1 MPELATGWVTIV
13 ADTSRIPGQIRQAF
27 GQTDRIAQQQGR
39 QAGRSFSGAVGSS
52 LKGFAGIAGVAGGFA
67 TIGAAVNS
75 AMRSGQDFTNALNTM
90 QAVAGASAQQVAEV
104 GRAARELGTDSQLAA
119 TSSTDAANAMLELAK
134 GGFTVQQSMQAARGT
149 LQLAAAAQISAA
161 DAATIQSQAL
171 QAFGKNADYAGKTAD
186 ILANAANA
194 SSAEITDVAQ
204 ALQQSGTVAN
214 QFGLSMSDT
223 AASIAL
229 LANAGIKGS
238 DAGTLLKSTLL
249 ALTDQSDQ
257 AETVMKQLGLTVYD
271 SSGRFVG
278 MEALFGQLNAA
289 SERMTDQQY
298 QQATAILFG
307 SDAMRLS
314 GLAAQV
320 GADGFTQMRAAME
333 KNGSAAEVAAAKM
346 QGLPGAWERL
356 KNSAQDAGLAFY
368 DAVDGPLTA
377 AANMASD
384 VLGDLVGDAQGAGED
399 IRNAFADDRVQS
411 FIASVRDNGTS
422 AFDGI
427 VQAAT
432 GLGAALAPSLEAA
445 GMIAGALGVSTWTVF
460 LEVLRASSGVLEGLT
475 PVLSTIAT
483 MVGNNAGLATALV
496 GAFLAWRLIPPIMG
510 RVTQAISPVTNAVTG
525 ARTSLRDFATANTA
539 MSQGL
544 AQNRTLMMQLAGVT
558 QNANGRWQT
567 LSGQYISTAQAM
579 QRLNTVAASGITN
592 MGRFGTAISQVGQRM
607 PIIAAMQ
614 STFLRTNAAIVTT
627 SGGMQ
632 GFARA
637 AGVVTA
643 AGTGLRQSLGNVAG
657 VFGGPLGA
665 AVTGAMVYLG
675 LAASA
680 HAENTQKAR
689 AQSQAVKDL
698 AKSEVAL
705 GSALSQSR
713 GAMSQDVWGKA
724 GEQLSAYQQSL
735 KTTADQH
742 KSTWDQ
748 LKELGGVGKIL
759 LHSNDGLNQTAE
771 QAMAAQKSLTDLKM
785 TNEEVSRAMYGTDG
799 QWKLLSDRLV
809 GLGEGGVKTAADLA
823 RMRTEFLQQRESASR
838 VTPGVSEL
846 GDAMRILGDKSADAA
861 DKSRALRAALDALN
875 PARSKGEAIARH
887 NEVMQRV
894 AESTKEAIDQTQGFG
909 KALLNAQLGVDTS
922 TSNGQQLHK
931 SLMDVVD
938 ASEQAALKGADMTE
952 RNRLNGQAFQRLAEQ
967 YGLTSQQIREAADKL
982 GLDDIEIA
990 VAMKDLT
997 PGGIV
1002 QQLTAISTAW
1012 RNTPDSKT
1020 ITVDRDQVSE
1030 ETEAW
1035 LKQYNAT
1042 VAAIP
1047 NSKQVTITA
1056 DDADARAK
1064 ILLITQNVSVL
1075 NAMKADPKVN
1085 LDTAMFQARNAEAIA
1100 ALQGLARSEV
1110 SPEAGLVID
1119 DLLAGKQVSME
1130 QLNILSQSSA
1140 NPAVNLLIDQL
1151 LKNAAIANK
1160 ALDDAARKR
1169 NAQIQVDF
1177 ISGLNADTAP
1187 LNNPQQFGS
1196 NFDRNLQELGR
1207 RQQQGYADGGI
1218 RRYAQGG
1225 IAALERYANGG
1236 HLTEPRV
1243 LPGRGAG
1250 SVFTTAAGPAIA
1262 AEGETSA
1269 ESWIPWAQ
1277 SKRTRATG
1285 ILADTARA
1293 FGYML
1298 VPQDQVPNSLSAL
1311 LGAITAGGAKRWLQ
1325 STGVDGVNRFAD
1337 GGIRA
1342 EDFRRLADGQGASR
1356 PLTGA
1361 PYNWGG
1367 VNWGDCSGA
1376 MSAFARL
1383 AAGLPPFGG
1392 RFSTATMG
1400 EQIQAMGGMLG
1411 RGGSGDMRFGWVN
1424 GGPGGGHTAGTLPDG
1439 TNVEMGGSYGGG
1451 MVGGSVGADDP
1462 QFTEHA
1468 FFPVGPSW
1476 NNPETGVP
1484 GDQGGWVQRP
1494 DGTWVQTG
1502 QTGGFG
1508 ASGSTGGGGEDKS
1521 LSGRLGNAASAF
1533 VSGQV
1538 TDLFNVL
1545 SINDQ
1550 PGVLAAITEYENQQR
1565 QLQQQ
1570 YERGMDGGNGQKQ
1583 NGRYLKVKSVPEA
1596 EEDVANARADL
1607 DLAKQRKTELKP
1619 DAKESER
1626 MSRQNQLTKAEQR
1639 LRDAEADL
1647 EEAKA
1652 NPTGRKFVPNPAT
1665 PGSGQPG
1672 GGQIQ
1677 DPGFRR
1683 PAPGEDLG
1691 GRGATA
1697 GASGGSQIK
1706 DAFRLGLRDAWRQG
1720 PPWSATDWI
1729 IQKES
1734 SWDPNARNGK
1744 YFSLG
1749 QLGPEAWAAAGV
1761 APTTDPMQ
1769 NGQAYDHYVGGRYG
1783 DPLRAK
1789 EHHEAN
1795 NWYDAGGIGRG
1806 VGDMQK
1812 RILEPE
1818 RVLSPRQTTAF
1829 EEMVRRNFQP
1839 AQGGSDAVVAK
1850 LDQLIRLLAED
1861 TGGDTYLVRDSQG
1874 TRRAEKVQKKKISTK
1889 LGSW

>member
-52 LKGFAGIAGVAGGFA
+52 LKSFAGIAGITGGFA

-75 AMRSGQDFTNALNTM
+75 AMRSGLDFTNALNTM

-104 GRAARELGTDSQLAA
+104 GRVARELGTDTQLAA

-134 GGFTVQQSMQAARGT
+134 GGFSVQQSMQAARGT

-214 QFGLSMSDT
+214 QFGLSMTDT
-223 AASIAL
+223 AAAIAM
-229 LANAGIKGS
+229 LANAGIQGS

-257 AETVMKQLGLTVYD
+257 AETVMKQLGLQVYD
-271 SSGRFVG
+271 AQGRFVG
-278 MEALFGQLNAA
+278 LESLFGQLNAA

-314 GLAAQV
+314 GIAAQQ
-320 GADGFTQMRAAME
+320 GSEGFAAMRAAMDRS
-333 KNGSAAEVAAAKM
+333 GSAADVAAAKM

-368 DAVDGPLTA
+368 DAVDGPLTS
-377 AANMASD
+377 AANMASEL
-384 VLGDLVGDAQGAGED
+384 LGDLVGDAQGAGED

-411 FIASVRDNGTS
+411 FIASVRDNGAS

-427 VQAAT
+427 TQAAT
-432 GLGAALAPSLEAA
+432 GLGASLAPSLEAA
-445 GMIAGALGVSTWTVF
+445 SIIAGALGVSTWTVF
-460 LEVLRASSGVLEGLT
+460 LEAVRAASGVLEGLT
-475 PVLSTIAT
+475 PILSTVAT
-483 MVGNNAGLATALV
+483 MVGNNAGLATAMV

-510 RVTQAISPVTNAVTG
+510 RVTQAVSPVTNAVTG
-525 ARTSLRDFATANTA
+525 ARTSMQGFIATNTA

-544 AQNRTLMMQLAGVT
+544 AQNRTLMMQMAGVVQT
-558 QNANGRWQT
+558 ANGRWQT
-567 LSGQYISTAQAM
+567 LSGQSLTTAQAM
-579 QRLNTVAASGITN
+579 QRLNAVASSGVTQF
-592 MGRFGTAISQVGQRM
+592 GRFGSAVSQMGSHLPVLARMQAAFVNTAVSANQFG
-607 PIIAAMQ
+607 
-614 STFLRTNAAIVTT
+614 RTLGTLNAGWTGMRAGA
-627 SGGMQ
+627 SG
-632 GFARA
+632 
-637 AGVVTA
+637 
-643 AGTGLRQSLGNVAG
+643 LAG

-665 AVTGAMVYLG
+665 AVTGATIYLG

-698 AKSEVAL
+698 AASEVAL

-724 GEQLSAYQQSL
+724 GEQISAYQQTL

-748 LKELGGVGKIL
+748 FKEIGGIGKIL
-759 LHSNDGLNQTAE
+759 LHTNDELNQNSE
-771 QAMAAQKSLTDLKM
+771 RAMAAQKAMSDLKM
-785 TNEEVSRAMYGTDG
+785 TNDDLARSLYGSDG
-799 QWKLLSDRLV
+799 QWKTTSDRLV
-809 GLGEGGVKTAADLA
+809 AMGEGGVKAAANLSS
-823 RMRTEFLQQRESASR
+823 MRNEFLQQRDIASR
-838 VTPGVSEL
+838 ITPGVSEL
-846 GDAMRILGDKSADAA
+846 GDAIRLMGDNGASASDKLNALKTAMDAMNPARNKTEAMAQYGDTIRKAAEAAAGIDGSAFSGGKLNELTESGAALGRTLDELAEKSAQVASTGGDMGAVAA
-861 DKSRALRAALDALN
+861 RNEEVFRQLAIATGQPIEKIRELYAELGGTAVDLAVQLKGAPEVTQQLAAISAQWNQVPQEKSIEVRESAVNDETRAAL
-875 PARSKGEAIARH
+875 
-887 NEVMQRV
+887 
-894 AESTKEAIDQTQGFG
+894 
-909 KALLNAQLGVDTS
+909 
-922 TSNGQQLHK
+922 
-931 SLMDVVD
+931 
-938 ASEQAALKGADMTE
+938 E
-952 RNRLNGQAFQRLAEQ
+952 R
-967 YGLTSQQIREAADKL
+967 
-982 GLDDIEIA
+982 
-990 VAMKDLT
+990 MK
-997 PGGIV
+997 I
-1002 QQLTAISTAW
+1002 
-1012 RNTPDSKT
+1012 
-1020 ITVDRDQVSE
+1020 QVSE
-1030 ETEAW
+1030 P
-1035 LKQYNAT
+1035 KNG
-1042 VAAIP
+1042 V
-1047 NSKQVTITA
+1047 VTITA
-1056 DDADARAK
+1056 NDADARAK
-1064 ILLITQNVSVL
+1064 LLLITQNVSVL
-1075 NAMKADPKVN
+1075 NALKANPQIDLN
-1085 LDTAMFQARNAEAIA
+1085 TAMFQARNSEAIA
-1100 ALQGLARSEV
+1100 ALQGLDRADV
-1110 SPEAGLVID
+1110 SPAAGLIID
-1119 DLLAGKQVSME
+1119 ELLAGKQVSME

-1177 ISGLNADTAP
+1177 ISGLNANTAP
-1187 LNNPQQFGS
+1187 MNNPQQFGA

-1218 RRYAQGG
+1218 RRYADGG
-1225 IAALERYANGG
+1225 IAALERFANGG
-1236 HLTEPRV
+1236 HLTEPKI

-1250 SVFTTAAGPAIA
+1250 SLFTTAAGPAIA

-1311 LGAITAGGAKRWLQ
+1311 LGAIAAGGAKRWLQ
-1325 STGVDGVNRFAD
+1325 ASGVDGVNRFAD

-1411 RGGSGDMRFGWVN
+1411 RGGSGDMRFGWTN

-1462 QFTEHA
+1462 QFTDHA
-1468 FFPVGPSW
+1468 FFPIGPTW
-1476 NNPETGVP
+1476 NNPETGLP
-1484 GDQGGWVQRP
+1484 GDAGGWVQRP
-1494 DGTWVQTG
+1494 DGSWVQTG

-1508 ASGSTGGGGEDKS
+1508 ASGGASGGGEDKS

-1570 YERGMDGGNGQKQ
+1570 YERGMDGGNGRKQ
-1583 NGRYLKVKSVPEA
+1583 NGRYQKVKSVTEA

-1607 DLAKQRKTELKP
+1607 DLAKQRQTELKP

-1626 MSRQNQLTKAEQR
+1626 MSRQNQLTKAEQK

-1652 NPTGRKFVPNPAT
+1652 NPSGRKFVPNPSN
-1665 PGSGQPG
+1665 PGQRG
-1672 GGQIQ
+1672 GAPIQ
-1677 DPGFRR
+1677 DPGFHR
-1683 PAPGEDLG
+1683 PAPGEDVG
-1691 GRGATA
+1691 GAAAPGA
-1697 GASGGSQIK
+1697 GAVPGPNQVK
-1706 DAFRLGLRDAWRQG
+1706 DAFRVGLREAWRQG

-1795 NWYDAGGIGRG
+1795 NWYDDGGIGRG
-1806 VGDMQK
+1806 IGDMQK

-1839 AQGGSDAVVAK
+1839 GQGGSDAVVAK
-1850 LDQLIRLLAED
+1850 LDQLIRLIAEGS
-1861 TGGDTYLVRDSQG
+1861 GGDAYLIRDSEG

>member
-52 LKGFAGIAGVAGGFA
+52 LKSFAGIAGVAGGFA

-75 AMRSGQDFTNALNTM
+75 AMRSGLDFTNALNTM

-445 GMIAGALGVSTWTVF
+445 AMIAGALGVSTWTVF
-460 LEVLRASSGVLEGLT
+460 LEVVRAASGVLEGLT
-475 PVLSTIAT
+475 PVLSTVAT

-496 GAFLAWRLIPPIMG
+496 GAFLAWRLIPPVMG
-510 RVTQAISPVTNAVTG
+510 RVQSALSPVTTALGN
-525 ARTSLRDFATANTA
+525 ARTSAQNFISTNTA
-539 MSQGL
+539 MAQGL
-544 AQNRTLMMQLAGVT
+544 ASNRTLMMQMAGVVQT
-558 QNANGRWQT
+558 ANGRWQT
-567 LSGQYISTAQAM
+567 LSGQALTTAQAM
-579 QRLNTVAASGITN
+579 QRMNSVAASGVTQF
-592 MGRFGTAISQVGQRM
+592 GRFGSAISQIGNHVPVVTRMQAAFVNTAISANQFG
-607 PIIAAMQ
+607 
-614 STFLRTNAAIVTT
+614 RTLGTLNAGMTGFRA
-627 SGGMQ
+627 GGS
-632 GFARA
+632 A
-637 AGVVTA
+637 
-643 AGTGLRQSLGNVAG
+643 LLGA
-657 VFGGPLGA
+657 FGGPLGA
-665 AVTGAMVYLG
+665 AVTGAIAYLG

-698 AKSEVAL
+698 AASEVAL

-724 GEQLSAYQQSL
+724 GEQIAAYQQTL
-735 KTTADQH
+735 KTTSAQH

-748 LKELGGVGKIL
+748 LKEIGGIGKLLVG
-759 LHSNDGLNQTAE
+759 SNDELNQNAE
-771 QAMAAQKSLTDLKM
+771 RSMAAQKAMTDLKM
-785 TNEEVSRAMYGTDG
+785 TNDDLVRSLYGSDG
-799 QWKLLSDRLV
+799 QWKTTADRLAAM
-809 GLGEGGVKTAADLA
+809 GQGGAKAAGELS
-823 RMRTEFLQQRESASR
+823 RMRSEFVQQRDIAGR
-838 VTPGVSEL
+838 ITPGVSEL
-846 GDAMRILGDKSADAA
+846 GDAIRLMGDNGASASDKLNALKTAMDAMNPARNKTEAMAQYGDTIRKAAEAAAGIDASAFRGGKLDELSESGAALGRTLDELAEKSAQVASTGGDMGAVVARNEEVFRQLAIATGQPIEKIRELYAELGGTAVDLAVQLKGAPEVTQQLAA
-861 DKSRALRAALDALN
+861 ISAQWNSVPEQKSLEVRESAVNDETRAAL
-875 PARSKGEAIARH
+875 
-887 NEVMQRV
+887 
-894 AESTKEAIDQTQGFG
+894 
-909 KALLNAQLGVDTS
+909 
-922 TSNGQQLHK
+922 
-931 SLMDVVD
+931 
-938 ASEQAALKGADMTE
+938 E
-952 RNRLNGQAFQRLAEQ
+952 R
-967 YGLTSQQIREAADKL
+967 
-982 GLDDIEIA
+982 
-990 VAMKDLT
+990 MK
-997 PGGIV
+997 I
-1002 QQLTAISTAW
+1002 
-1012 RNTPDSKT
+1012 
-1020 ITVDRDQVSE
+1020 QVSE
-1030 ETEAW
+1030 P
-1035 LKQYNAT
+1035 KNG
-1042 VAAIP
+1042 V
-1047 NSKQVTITA
+1047 VTITA
-1056 DDADARAK
+1056 NDADARAK

-1075 NAMKADPKVN
+1075 NALKANPQIDLN
-1085 LDTAMFQARNAEAIA
+1085 TAVFQARNSEAIA
-1100 ALQGLARSEV
+1100 ALQGLDRADV
-1110 SPEAGLVID
+1110 SPAAGLIID

-1160 ALDDAARKR
+1160 ALDDVARKR

-1225 IAALERYANGG
+1225 IAKLEKYANGG

-1298 VPQDQVPNSLSAL
+1298 VPQDQVPSSLSAL

-1325 STGVDGVNRFAD
+1325 AAGVDGVNRFAD

-1596 EEDVANARADL
+1596 EEDVVNARADL

-1652 NPTGRKFVPNPAT
+1652 NPTGRKFVPNPSN
-1665 PGSGQPG
+1665 PGQPG
-1672 GGQIQ
+1672 GAPIQ
-1677 DPGFRR
+1677 DPGFQR
-1683 PAPGEDLG
+1683 PAPGQDLG
-1691 GRGATA
+1691 GA
-1697 GASGGSQIK
+1697 GAGAGAPGAGAVPGPSQVK
-1706 DAFRLGLRDAWRQG
+1706 DAFRVGLREAWRQG

-1795 NWYDAGGIGRG
+1795 NWYDDGGIGRG
-1806 VGDMQK
+1806 IGDMQK

-1850 LDQLIRLLAED
+1850 LDQLIRLIAED
-1861 TGGDTYLVRDSQG
+1861 SGGDAYLIRDSEG